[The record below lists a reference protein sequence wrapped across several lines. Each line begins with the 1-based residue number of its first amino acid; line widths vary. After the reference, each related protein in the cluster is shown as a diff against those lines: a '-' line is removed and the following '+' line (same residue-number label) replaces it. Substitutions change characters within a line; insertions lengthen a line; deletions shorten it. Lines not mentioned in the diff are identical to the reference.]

1 MAEKEFVW
9 HVMKSELVKGINIT
23 QQEAMTAFGN
33 PGVYIEKYIEDFR
46 HVEIQVM
53 ADNYG
58 NVIHLGER
66 DCSIQRR
73 LQKLLRNLHHLL

>member
-1 MAEKEFVW
+1 MAEKESVW
-9 HVMKSELVKGINIT
+9 QRNEAELVKGINIT

-53 ADNYG
+53 ADN
-58 NVIHLGER
+58 LWEC
-66 DCSIQRR
+66 DS
-73 LQKLLRNLHHLL
+73 LR